1 MPPARRCP
9 GPVSGMHQT
18 RAGARPK
25 ALAGYGP
32 ATTPS
37 LRLRLAA
44 PPGTVP
50 PVSAQ
55 PPGILHLASTRS
67 ASGLRADGLG
77 WVICRGSGG
86 EHVRSGVTV
95 SSIPGLLMGSRGPSL
110 LPAAGPRSGYR
121 TPVIRTV
128 KASCPCRILHPW
140 LLTSWGGSV
149 TPPAMITGHVSA
161 VRLPAGY
168 AAGRVV
174 VAVPARGIVEE
185 RGDPAAAPPARGPA
199 AAAQGAAE
207 AFLGGPGADRGAARC
222 DPARPPGL
230 WGSRTRPWS

>member
-9 GPVSGMHQT
+9 
-18 RAGARPK
+18 RAGERDASNPGRARPK

-110 LPAAGPRSGYR
+110 LPAADPRSGYK

-128 KASCPCRILHPW
+128 K
-140 LLTSWGGSV
+140 
-149 TPPAMITGHVSA
+149 
-161 VRLPAGY
+161 
-168 AAGRVV
+168 
-174 VAVPARGIVEE
+174 
-185 RGDPAAAPPARGPA
+185 
-199 AAAQGAAE
+199 
-207 AFLGGPGADRGAARC
+207 
-222 DPARPPGL
+222 
-230 WGSRTRPWS
+230 

>member
-18 RAGARPK
+18 RAGARPE

-110 LPAAGPRSGYR
+110 LTAAGPRSGYR

-128 KASCPCRILHPW
+128 KASRLRTVASVSVAELDWEQHA
-140 LLTSWGGSV
+140 GGRREGSTV
-149 TPPAMITGHVSA
+149 APGSRRVIAGVSGSL
-161 VRLPAGY
+161 RS
-168 AAGRVV
+168 
-174 VAVPARGIVEE
+174 RGAL
-185 RGDPAAAPPARGPA
+185 RA
-199 AAAQGAAE
+199 
-207 AFLGGPGADRGAARC
+207 GGPKPAQPGCRC
-222 DPARPPGL
+222 WQCSPGL
-230 WGSRTRPWS
+230 SARASPWPEEGRR